1 MINGIFENILSS
13 RLWALLVKEFREI
26 LRNRY
31 LLFLMI
37 MPPVIQLLILG
48 GSLDPQVRNLTLGT
62 VDRSHSQPSREL
74 TDSLMGGKVFAKVEQ
89 FADEGKLSAA
99 LEQGKLAVGLIIP
112 QRFVSDLKDG
122 TPAQVQVLVDGA
134 DAYTAG
140 VASSYVQQTMSKFD
154 PKGLVKEDPNRV
166 VLGNADSV
174 IEAKMNILYNPDQLS
189 SWYFVPGILGAA
201 LTLTA
206 TLVASATILKERE
219 NGTMEQLL
227 MTPSEPWEI
236 LLAKIIPL
244 VVFLLADVCLA
255 IGAAHLIFGLPMRG
269 NFLLLL
275 LASALYAFVGI
286 GFGMLLGS
294 VCSSQRQAQLISFFI
309 NIPLILLSG
318 TVVPFDTMPAA
329 MQFVAT
335 FDPLRYYTLVARGV
349 ILKGATFEMLMG
361 DIALLLLFACLLL
374 WISANRFRRQ
384 MT

>member
-1 MINGIFENILSS
+1 MSNITDYITSS
-13 RLWALLVKEFREI
+13 RLWALLKKEFREI
-26 LRNRY
+26 LRNKY

-48 GSLDPQVRNLTLGT
+48 GSLDPQVRNLSLGT
-62 VDRSHSQPSREL
+62 VDRSHSQPSQEL
-74 TDSLMGGKVFAKVEQ
+74 IDSLLQGKVFAKAET
-89 FADEGKLSAA
+89 FADEDKLSSA
-99 LEQGKLAVGLIIP
+99 LEQGKLAVGLVIP

-154 PKGLVKEDPNRV
+154 PKGLTKRV

-189 SWYFVPGILGAA
+189 SWYFVPGVLGAA

-227 MTPSEPWEI
+227 MTPAEAWEI

-255 IGAAHLIFGLPMRG
+255 LGAAHLIFGLPMRG
-269 NFLLLL
+269 SFLLLL

-294 VCSSQRQAQLISFFI
+294 VCSSQRQAQLTSFFI

-361 DIALLLLFACLLL
+361 DITLLFVFAGLLL

>member
-1 MINGIFENILSS
+1 MMTILEKVFGT
-13 RLWALLVKEFREI
+13 RLSALLVKEFREI
-26 LRNRY
+26 LRNKY

-48 GSLDPQVRNLTLGT
+48 GSLDPQVRNLSLGT
-62 VDRSHSQPSREL
+62 VDRSNSVASREL
-74 TDSLMGGKVFAKVEQ
+74 VDSLLSGKVFKKSQ
-89 FADEGKLSAA
+89 PFADEQKLSRA
-99 LEQGKLAVGLIIP
+99 LEGGKLAVGLVIP
-112 QRFVSDLKDG
+112 QRFVSDLNNG
-122 TPAQVQVLVDGA
+122 IPAQVQVLVDGA
-134 DAYTAG
+134 DAYSAG
-140 VASSYVQQTMSKFD
+140 VASSFVQQTMSRFD
-154 PKGLVKEDPNRV
+154 PKVNRKDSKV
-166 VLGNADSV
+166 ILGNVDSV

-227 MTPSEPWEI
+227 MTPAEPWEI

-244 VVFLLADVCLA
+244 VVFLLGDVCLA
-255 IGAAHLIFGLPMRG
+255 IGAAHLIFALPVRG
-269 NFLLLL
+269 SFLLLL
-275 LASALYAFVGI
+275 VASALYAFVGI

-294 VCSSQRQAQLISFFI
+294 VCNSQRQAQLTSFFI

-329 MQFVAT
+329 MQFVAM

-349 ILKGATFEMLMG
+349 ILKGATLEMLIG
-361 DIALLLLFACLLL
+361 DIALLFVFASLLL
-374 WISANRFRRQ
+374 WVSANRFRRQ

>member
-1 MINGIFENILSS
+1 MMTILEKVFGT
-13 RLWALLVKEFREI
+13 RLSALLVKEFREI

-48 GSLDPQVRNLTLGT
+48 GSLDPQVRNLSLGT
-62 VDRSHSQPSREL
+62 VDRSNSVASREL
-74 TDSLMGGKVFAKVEQ
+74 VDSLLSGKVFKKSQ
-89 FADEGKLSAA
+89 PFADEQKLSRA
-99 LEQGKLAVGLIIP
+99 LEGGKLAVGLVIP
-112 QRFVSDLKDG
+112 QRFVSDLNNG
-122 TPAQVQVLVDGA
+122 IPAQVQVLVDGA
-134 DAYTAG
+134 DAYSAG
-140 VASSYVQQTMSKFD
+140 VASSFVQQTMSRFD
-154 PKGLVKEDPNRV
+154 PKVNRKDSKV
-166 VLGNADSV
+166 ILGNVDSV

-227 MTPSEPWEI
+227 MTPAEPWEI

-244 VVFLLADVCLA
+244 VVFLLGDVCLA
-255 IGAAHLIFGLPMRG
+255 IGAAHLIFALPVRG
-269 NFLLLL
+269 SFLLLL
-275 LASALYAFVGI
+275 VASALYAFVGI

-294 VCSSQRQAQLISFFI
+294 VCNSQRQAQLTSFFI

-329 MQFVAT
+329 MQFVAM

-349 ILKGATFEMLMG
+349 ILKGATLEMLIG
-361 DIALLLLFACLLL
+361 DIALLFVFASLLL
-374 WISANRFRRQ
+374 WVSANRFRRQ